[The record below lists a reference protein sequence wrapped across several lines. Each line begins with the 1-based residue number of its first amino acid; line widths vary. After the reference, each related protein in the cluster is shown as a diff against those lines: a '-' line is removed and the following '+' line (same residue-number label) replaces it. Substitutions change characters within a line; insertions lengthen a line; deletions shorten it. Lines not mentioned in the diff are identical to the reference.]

1 MALFQDDRLD
11 VTPAREDRVRPVGP
25 ADRHP
30 EVGKQHGERSD
41 ECQQAEETLGHQALD
56 EHRLVADLAKPQ
68 PLGEDFSDGGQ
79 RDQEEYRE

>member
-1 MALFQDDRLD
+1 MSPPPGKIVYGRLGPLTANRRLANNMAN
-11 VTPAREDRVRPVGP
+11 VPTNARRP
-25 ADRHP
+25 R
-30 EVGKQHGERSD
+30 K
-41 ECQQAEETLGHQALD
+41 TLGRQALD